1 MALYLYKISYLC
13 RLILSIGSF
22 FMKSNNRLNPDYIF
36 ETSWE
41 VCNKVGG
48 IYTVLSTRAKTL
60 QDKFKDK
67 IIFIGPDCNNNPDFM
82 ENANLFK
89 DWKKFAAESEKLK
102 IRIGRWNVPGKPVAI
117 LIDFSD
123 FFSQKDRI
131 YFRMWEKFGVKSMN
145 AYGDYDESC
154 MFAHATGVVIESFY
168 KFYKLENSNVIAHFN
183 EWMLGMGALY
193 LQDNV
198 PAIAT
203 VFTTHATS
211 IGRSIAGNNKA
222 LYAYF
227 NGYNGDQMAEELNME
242 AKHSVE
248 KQTALH
254 VDAFTTVSD
263 ITACECAQLLDKI
276 PDVVTPN
283 GFEDNFVPKGRT
295 YTQKRNVAREKLL
308 EVTEKLTGSK
318 IKEDAL
324 LLAISGRYEY
334 KNKGIDV
341 FIEAMNRIRNHS
353 QESKKQVIAFIL
365 VPAWAKSARKD
376 LQNRLQNNDNTN
388 SPLPNPYLTHE
399 LYEPQNDKVCGYLQY
414 LDFIN
419 KPEDHVKI
427 IFVPSYLN
435 GDDGIFNLSYYDIL
449 PGMDLTVFPSYYEPW
464 GYTPLESIAFGV
476 PTITTDLAGFGL
488 WAEKEGAFMNL
499 LQGVNVVTRNDE
511 NYFEVAENI
520 KNSIIKYTYLS
531 SSEVATARDA
541 ASVLS
546 EKAAWSHFIE
556 YYYETYDL
564 ALRKAQSRNKSGNK
578 PAKNINSKKNK
589 IITV

>member
-1 MALYLYKISYLC
+1 
-13 RLILSIGSF
+13 
-22 FMKSNNRLNPDYIF
+22 MKNNNRLTPDYIF
-36 ETSWE
+36 ESSWE

-67 IIFIGPDCNNNPDFM
+67 IIFIGPDCNNNPDFT
-82 ENANLFK
+82 ENSSLFK
-89 DWKKFAAESEKLK
+89 DWKKYALETENLK
-102 IRIGRWNVPGKPVAI
+102 IKTGRWNVPGKPVAI
-117 LIDFSD
+117 LVEFSD
-123 FFSQKDRI
+123 FFPLKDQI
-131 YFRMWEKFGVKSMN
+131 YSRMWEKFGVKSMN

-154 MFAHATGVVIESFY
+154 MFAYATGKVIESFY
-168 KFYKLENSNVIAHFN
+168 KFYQLEKSKVIAHFN

-193 LQDNV
+193 LQDCI

-222 LYAYF
+222 LYAF
-227 NGYNGDQMAEELNME
+227 FDGYNGDQMAEELNME
-242 AKHSVE
+242 AKHSIE

-263 ITACECAQLLDKI
+263 LTARECTQLLDKT

-283 GFEDNFVPKGRT
+283 GFEDNFVSKGRA
-295 YTQKRNVAREKLL
+295 YTQKRNAARKKIL

-318 IKEDAL
+318 INKDAL

-341 FIEAMNRIRNHS
+341 FIEALNRVHHQS
-353 QESKKQVIAFIL
+353 QAASKQVVAFIL
-365 VPAWAKSARKD
+365 VPAWAKGARED
-376 LQNRLQNNDNTN
+376 LQNRLQNGEDTAT
-388 SPLPNPYLTHE
+388 SLPYPYLTHE
-399 LYEPQNDKVCGYLQY
+399 LYEPQNDKVCSYLQH
-414 LDFIN
+414 LDFVN
-419 KPEDHVKI
+419 KPEDRVKI

-435 GDDGIFNLSYYDIL
+435 GDDGIFNLSYYNML

-476 PTITTDLAGFGL
+476 PTITTNLAGFGL
-488 WAEKEGAFMNL
+488 WAEKEGAYLNL
-499 LQGVNVVTRNDE
+499 LQGVNVIIRNDE
-511 NYFEVAENI
+511 NYYEVAENI
-520 KNSIIKYTYLS
+520 KNAIIEYSNLS
-531 SSEVATARDA
+531 SNDTTTARNA

-564 ALRKAQSRNKSGNK
+564 AIKNAKSRNKGLRKVN
-578 PAKNINSKKNK
+578 
-589 IITV
+589 